1 MPAMPANGG
10 PVTISAYDYPPRRT
24 WIGKYNS
31 SEVTYGHSKT
41 VCRNKKLPVAEQI
54 QLLDSLWVSLQP
66 HQAAVSPEHAQELDN
81 RYQQFKDGQLQT
93 KDWQTVHHGIR
104 EKLDA

>member
-1 MPAMPANGG
+1 MD
-10 PVTISAYDYPPRRT
+10 TQKLSAE
-24 WIGKYNS
+24 I
-31 SEVTYGHSKT
+31 
-41 VCRNKKLPVAEQI
+41 KKLPVAEQI
-54 QLLDSLWVSLQP
+54 QLLDSLWLSLQP

-104 EKLDA
+104 GRLKLYA